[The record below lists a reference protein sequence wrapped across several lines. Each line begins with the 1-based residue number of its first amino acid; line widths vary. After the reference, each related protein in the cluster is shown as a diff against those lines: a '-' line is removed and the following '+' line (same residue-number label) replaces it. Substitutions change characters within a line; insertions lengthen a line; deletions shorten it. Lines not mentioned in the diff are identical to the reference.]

1 MYRAL
6 IVAALMFPA
15 IAAAADR
22 GAIPAIPAVSGDV
35 TKKVTAVM
43 DMKEAEGGQEGE
55 WPTVIPPEV
64 TTKIRLSSS
73 DLNRISCSSEIKD
86 ALTSTEK
93 GVVIKITGK
102 DAFVKFKVTKR
113 GDKLVYSTTPTELYV
128 VCGEETYSM
137 VGVPQRVP
145 SQTIRLSS
153 GKDRKIKENV
163 SLFSGLPFE
172 KMMLKAIQDV
182 YTEQIPD
189 SYTVT
194 TRDQRFDSFKE
205 VRMVLKRVVDIEGEG
220 LRVKEYLVS
229 PKDGI
234 KEFRMNEKMF
244 MRMELAENPVAVSIE
259 RHVLRQGDSTRAFVV
274 EQRGERQGLSRKLES
289 DLPVVEDSGKGV
301 KPPPTKN
308 AEKVTAEKRE
318 GDDEK

>member
-6 IVAALMFPA
+6 IIAAFMLPA
-15 IAAAADR
+15 IAVAADR
-22 GAIPAIPAVSGDV
+22 GARPADPADAKQKLSPVTDV
-35 TKKVTAVM
+35 KS
-43 DMKEAEGGQEGE
+43 DEGGQDGE

-64 TTKIRLSSS
+64 ATKIRLSSS

-128 VCGEETYSM
+128 VCGDETYSM
-137 VGVPQRVP
+137 VAVPQRIP

-153 GKDRKIKENV
+153 GKERKIKDNV
-163 SLFSGLPFE
+163 ALYSGLPFE

-194 TRDQRFDSFKE
+194 KMEKRFDSYRE
-205 VRMVLKRVVDIEGEG
+205 IRLVLKRVVDVEGEG
-220 LRVKEYLVS
+220 LRIKEYLVS
-229 PKDGI
+229 LKDGI
-234 KEFRMNEKMF
+234 KEFKMNEKMF
-244 MRMELAENPVAVSIE
+244 IRTELAENPVAVSIE
-259 RHVLRQGDSTRAFVV
+259 RHVLRPGDTARAFVV
-274 EQRGERQGLSRKLES
+274 EQRGERQGLSRNLES
-289 DLPVVEDSGKGV
+289 DLPVMEAARQPV
-301 KPPPTKN
+301 KSSPAKTG
-308 AEKVTAEKRE
+308 EKSTADKLE